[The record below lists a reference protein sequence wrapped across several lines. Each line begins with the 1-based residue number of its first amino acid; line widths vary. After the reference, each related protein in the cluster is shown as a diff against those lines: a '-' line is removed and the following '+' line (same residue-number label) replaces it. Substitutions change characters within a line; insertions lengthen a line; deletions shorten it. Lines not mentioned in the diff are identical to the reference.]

1 MDTSLKE
8 KANEIMSL
16 LGDIPEIKKCT
27 LYGSV
32 AKGSYDDLSDID
44 IEVDVS
50 GIDNGL
56 FMLDITEI
64 LKDKL
69 DVYYADY
76 APSLAP
82 SKYIVSL
89 AIDKD
94 NPFLI
99 LDLCIVASPHCT
111 SVTKEDVL
119 VKNEK
124 YTHILKLF
132 TANLK
137 HYIRGNECR
146 EDILKMAKKIGIDDA
161 EDKKETELLSETL
174 SYLEANAVNG
184 LFELIKKL
192 KMKFD
197 ELIN

>member
-1 MDTSLKE
+1 MLKE

-16 LGDIPEIKKCT
+16 LGKLPGVKKCT
-27 LYGSV
+27 LCGSI
-32 AKGSYDDLSDID
+32 AKGNYDDLSDID

-50 GIDNGL
+50 GYDNGL
-56 FMLDITEI
+56 FVLNITEL

-76 APSLAP
+76 APSLVP

-99 LDLCIVASPHCT
+99 LDFCIVANPHYT
-111 SVTKEDVL
+111 TVTKEEVMS
-119 VKNEK
+119 KNKK
-124 YTHILKLF
+124 YTHILKLL
-132 TANLK
+132 TINLK

-146 EDILKMAKKIGIDDA
+146 EDILKMAKKIGIEDA

-184 LFELIKKL
+184 LSELIKSCRMTFDKL
-192 KMKFD
+192 MR
-197 ELIN
+197 

>member
-1 MDTSLKE
+1 MTNSLKE
-8 KANEIMSL
+8 KANEIMYL
-16 LGDIPEIKKCT
+16 FDKLPGVKKCT

-50 GIDNGL
+50 GYDNGL
-56 FMLDITEI
+56 FMLNITEI

-82 SKYIVSL
+82 DKYIVSL

-99 LDLCIVASPHCT
+99 LDLCIAAKPHCT
-111 SVTKEDVL
+111 TVTKEEIMG
-119 VKNEK
+119 KNEK

-132 TANLK
+132 TINLK

-146 EDILKMAKKIGIDDA
+146 EDLLKMAKKIGIEDA

>member
-1 MDTSLKE
+1 MDTSLKA
-8 KANEIMSL
+8 KADEIISL
-16 LGDIPEIKKCT
+16 FDKLPGVKKCT
-27 LYGSV
+27 LCGSV

-50 GIDNGL
+50 GYDNGL
-56 FMLDITEI
+56 FVLNITEL

-69 DVYYADY
+69 DIYYADY

-111 SVTKEDVL
+111 TVTKEEIMG
-119 VKNEK
+119 KNEK
-124 YTHILKLF
+124 YSHSLKLF
-132 TANLK
+132 TINLK
-137 HYIRGNECR
+137 HFIRGNECLK
-146 EDILKMAKKIGIDDA
+146 DILKMTKKIGIEDA
-161 EDKKETELLSETL
+161 ENKKESELLSETL

-184 LFELIKKL
+184 LLDLVKKL

-197 ELIN
+197 ELTN